1 MSFFS
6 GGFCGGRFCGLVGA
20 LGDKARLPA
29 CGLGWMARSGRLE
42 KAFLDGCGCLS
53 VVLVS
58 MWCAGRFR
66 WSGVLRS
73 DRVWDAGV
81 VGGGKGVGLGSGFG
95 LRWLGLLPTD
105 TGGTF
110 GMGGMKVG
118 NSGTGLGPGIRWR

>member
-1 MSFFS
+1 M
-6 GGFCGGRFCGLVGA
+6 
-20 LGDKARLPA
+20 
-29 CGLGWMARSGRLE
+29 
-42 KAFLDGCGCLS
+42 
-53 VVLVS
+53 
-58 MWCAGRFR
+58 
-66 WSGVLRS
+66 
-73 DRVWDAGV
+73 WDAGV

>member
-1 MSFFS
+1 M
-6 GGFCGGRFCGLVGA
+6 
-20 LGDKARLPA
+20 
-29 CGLGWMARSGRLE
+29 

-58 MWCAGRFR
+58 MWCDGRF
-66 WSGVLRS
+66 WWFGVLRR